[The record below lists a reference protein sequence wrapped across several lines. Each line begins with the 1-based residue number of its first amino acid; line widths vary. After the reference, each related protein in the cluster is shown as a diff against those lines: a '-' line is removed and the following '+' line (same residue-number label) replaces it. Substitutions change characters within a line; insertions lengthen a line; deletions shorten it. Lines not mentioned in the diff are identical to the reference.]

1 MFFLFSVNSGQRA
14 DHRPDY
20 ALLKEIG
27 VAISSHEQCVKLALD
42 LKICDDDLY
51 KLDEALFTD
60 TLAYEILLKWMTT
73 YEEKATGSVL
83 HAALCDAERQDLA
96 DRFEEQLFG
105 RGETFLVFLFLHQLA
120 LNLFLFSKQED
131 KVSS

>member
-1 MFFLFSVNSGQRA
+1 M
-14 DHRPDY
+14 
-20 ALLKEIG
+20 
-27 VAISSHEQCVKLALD
+27 AISSHEQCVKLALE

-96 DRFEEQLFG
+96 DHFEEQLFG